1 MIVNQLTLKQ
11 GDYLEDLGRPCVIT
25 GSLKVVEIGRRGESE
40 GDVMGEDGRERGNVV
55 GFEDGG
61 RGGL

>member
-11 GDYLEDLGRPCVIT
+11 GDYLEDLGGPCVIT

-40 GDVMGEDGRERGNVV
+40 GDVMREDG
-55 GFEDGG
+55 
-61 RGGL
+61 